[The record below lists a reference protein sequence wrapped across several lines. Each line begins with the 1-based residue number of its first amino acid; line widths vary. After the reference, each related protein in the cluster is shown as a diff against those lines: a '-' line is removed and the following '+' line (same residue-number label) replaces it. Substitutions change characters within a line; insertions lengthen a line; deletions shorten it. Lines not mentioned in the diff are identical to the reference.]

1 MIFFSTFQQINVM
14 STTQHMQNKAGIQA
28 GLSVDEVK
36 LNFEGGK
43 QYTNDDVESVD
54 SWEDDASDDEDDR
67 VPGGGTPAQI
77 AADAEEQEFAL
88 QLEAIKKEQEKL
100 KKAFDKKQKAVQQ
113 NRSRQLNTPI
123 KDDQTDLDFGTYD
136 FVRSLFDFNFGKELS
151 KSNFYKSAN
160 VADQKAMADLLEKL
174 RDLWFTFNSKLHD
187 KLDAFHWEG
196 GGEGDVAVRKKT
208 IEDTN
213 RLFKN
218 RIGTILQSPAH
229 QNLLFQLDKSTKEL
243 IESRN
248 KKPEVKQEV
257 ISNNADSPKVQDVQE
272 VQEVD
277 LEKIERVNAF
287 QQLAKQKQTVDKTQ
301 LKCTRVCNE
310 FKTGCLCQ
318 VPFCTYA
325 HSKQELRPKRCYFAG
340 SCNKMN
346 RESDPCE
353 CSHPIDGTDEWET
366 TEMVVARLKLAK
378 PLPEVSQK
386 QVIVNKPKSRQESN
400 EVATLRNEL
409 KQHRAKVL
417 EQQHTI
423 SQLKQSAN
431 NSSNNSKHSS
441 PSMVPQVNPWN
452 KEIVNNSSNNSKH
465 SSPSMVPQVNP
476 WNKGIVNNSSNNS
489 KHSSPSVVPQV
500 NPWIR
505 PQQHQLLQQIQQ
517 QQMMQ
522 PGQNPYIQSMSTMA
536 APSMTA
542 PFTAAPMVTPQMAP
556 PPGTTSC
563 GSTSDGNVS
572 NCNSTYHTMATG
584 SISSA

>member
-1 MIFFSTFQQINVM
+1 M
-14 STTQHMQNKAGIQA
+14 STTQHMQNKAGIEA

-77 AADAEEQEFAL
+77 AADAEEQEFAA
-88 QLEAIKKEQEKL
+88 QLETIKKEQEKL

-208 IEDTN
+208 IEDAN

-229 QNLLFQLDKSTKEL
+229 QSLLFQLDKSTKEL

-248 KKPEVKQEV
+248 KKSEVKQEV
-257 ISNNADSPKVQDVQE
+257 INNNDDSPK

-325 HSKQELRPKRCYFAG
+325 HSIQELRPKRCYFAG

-386 QVIVNKPKSRQESN
+386 QVIVNKPKSRQEPN

-431 NSSNNSKHSS
+431 NSSNNSQHSS
-441 PSMVPQVNPWN
+441 PY
-452 KEIVNNSSNNSKH
+452 
-465 SSPSMVPQVNP
+465 MVPQVNP

-489 KHSSPSVVPQV
+489 KQSSPSMVPQV

-522 PGQNPYIQSMSTMA
+522 QEQNPYIQSMSTMA
-536 APSMTA
+536 APPMTA

-556 PPGTTSC
+556 TP
-563 GSTSDGNVS
+563 V
-572 NCNSTYHTMATG
+572 
-584 SISSA
+584 